1 MDYDRLLAA
10 LKFKRDRNST
20 YFIVKSD
27 FTDQT
32 QNIKVYAGGMIL
44 FSDVITED
52 KDYVYMHVMYKTKP
66 LSGDTTVSSD
76 DEGLIKL
83 KYADLASL
91 IIARKVEAYYTDTNS
106 RDKEIY
112 DIINEKGMVSSES

>member
-1 MDYDRLLAA
+1 MNYNRLLAA

-32 QNIKVYAGGMIL
+32 QNIRVYAGGMML
-44 FSDVITED
+44 FSDVITKD

-66 LSGDTTVSSD
+66 LSGDTTVSSG

>member
-1 MDYDRLLAA
+1 VDYDRLLAA

-32 QNIKVYAGGMIL
+32 QNIRVYVGGMIL

>member
-1 MDYDRLLAA
+1 VDYNRLLAA

-66 LSGDTTVSSD
+66 LSGDTTVSSS
-76 DEGLIKL
+76 DEGLVKL

>member
-1 MDYDRLLAA
+1 MNYNRLLAA

-32 QNIKVYAGGMIL
+32 QNIRVYAGGMML
-44 FSDVITED
+44 FSDVITKD

-66 LSGDTTVSSD
+66 LSGDTTVSSG

-112 DIINEKGMVSSES
+112 SIISEKGMVDSES

>member
-1 MDYDRLLAA
+1 
-10 LKFKRDRNST
+10 
-20 YFIVKSD
+20 
-27 FTDQT
+27 
-32 QNIKVYAGGMIL
+32 MIL